1 MAPRWV
7 RGCHSHGDGIRGVV
21 LGWGAALVSFSLSPP
36 GGRKSHFSMEDLES
50 LGRLLCDT
58 LLDFCNPAT
67 AKVGLHLA
75 QGTPVP

>member
-1 MAPRWV
+1 
-7 RGCHSHGDGIRGVV
+7 
-21 LGWGAALVSFSLSPP
+21 
-36 GGRKSHFSMEDLES
+36 MEDLES